1 MSDMLNEKFEEF
13 VTESHKE
20 LAETLGQEPM
30 GSIAATIIPGGD
42 SYHANSQTKGAV
54 NGAAGAP
61 EGRTGHAADLST
73 NVATGGQSITDNG
86 GPVPDGNE
94 EGEDNPGAKA
104 SAPISAVSGD
114 PQQRAN
120 GSGKDEPAGSEPKF
134 NHSITHGTTTGP
146 DVAYPIKPSFE
157 EVDMSSDVDAL
168 TEGTELTEE
177 FKEKAKTIFEAAV
190 KSKLNEEWTKLEE
203 QFKTQL
209 EAKTVEIRS
218 ELAEE
223 VNGTCKYAVQN
234 WLEENQI
241 AIDRGIRNEITE
253 DFISGLKNLFNE
265 HYINIPDDKIEVVEG
280 LTEDLRKME
289 ERLNEQIERNVEI
302 NKRLTESARTV
313 VLKSISEGLADTQ
326 ADKLAKLAEAIEFDT
341 KEKFSEK
348 LKTLRESY
356 FPASPKA
363 PVAEASDEAP
373 VDETLAPAM
382 AAYMTAIERWQQ
394 T

>member
-1 MSDMLNEKFEEF
+1 MLNEKFEEF

-30 GSIAATIIPGGD
+30 PSVAAAVIPGGD
-42 SYHANSQTKGAV
+42 SYHATGQTKGAV

-86 GPVPDGNE
+86 GPVPTGNE

-104 SAPISAVSGD
+104 SAPLNAVSGD
-114 PQQRAN
+114 PQQR
-120 GSGKDEPAGSEPKF
+120 GTGKDEPAGSTPKF

-168 TEGTELTEE
+168 TEGAELSEE
-177 FKEKAKTIFEAAV
+177 FKAKAKTIFEAAV
-190 KSKLNEEWTKLEE
+190 KSKLSEEWTKLEE

-209 EAKTVEIRS
+209 EAKTEEIKK

-223 VNGTCKYAVQN
+223 VNGTCKYAVTN

-265 HYINIPDDKIEVVEG
+265 HYITIPEGKEDVVEG
-280 LTEDLRKME
+280 LTEELRKME
-289 ERLNEQIERNVEI
+289 EQLNQQIKSNVEI
-302 NKRLTESARTV
+302 NNRLNESARTV
-313 VLKSISEGLADTQ
+313 VLKNVSEGLADTQ
-326 ADKLAKLAEAIEFDT
+326 ADKLASLAEAVEFESE
-341 KEKFSEK
+341 EKFADK

-373 VDETLAPAM
+373 VDETVAPAM
-382 AAYMTAIERWQQ
+382 AAYMSAIERWQK
-394 T
+394 

>member
-30 GSIAATIIPGGD
+30 PSIAATVIPGSD
-42 SYHANSQTKGAV
+42 SYHATSQTKGAV

-73 NVATGGQSITDNG
+73 DVATGGQSITDNG
-86 GPVPDGNE
+86 GPVPTGNE

-104 SAPISAVSGD
+104 SAPLNAVSGD
-114 PQQRAN
+114 PQQR
-120 GSGKDEPAGSEPKF
+120 GTGKDEPAGSTPKF

-168 TEGTELTEE
+168 TEGAELSDE
-177 FKEKAKTIFEAAV
+177 FKAKAKTIFEAAV
-190 KSKLNEEWTKLEE
+190 KSKLSEEWTKLEE

-209 EAKTVEIRS
+209 EAKTEEIKK

-223 VNGTCKYAVQN
+223 VNGTCKYAVTN

-265 HYINIPDDKIEVVEG
+265 HYITIPEGKEDVVEG

-289 ERLNEQIERNVEI
+289 ERLNEQIKSNVEI
-302 NKRLTESARTV
+302 NNRLNESARTV
-313 VLKSISEGLADTQ
+313 VLKTVSEGLADTQ
-326 ADKLAKLAEAIEFDT
+326 ADKLASLAEAVEFESE
-341 KEKFSEK
+341 EKFAEK

-373 VDETLAPAM
+373 VDETVAPAM
-382 AAYMTAIERWQQ
+382 AAYMSAIERWQK
-394 T
+394 

>member
-1 MSDMLNEKFEEF
+1 MLNEKFEEF

>member
-30 GSIAATIIPGGD
+30 PSIASTVIPGGD
-42 SYHANSQTKGAV
+42 SYHATGQTKGAV

-86 GPVPDGNE
+86 GPVPTGNE

-104 SAPISAVSGD
+104 SAPLNAVSGD
-114 PQQRAN
+114 PQQR
-120 GSGKDEPAGSEPKF
+120 GTGKDEPAGSTPKF

-168 TEGTELTEE
+168 TEGAELSEE
-177 FKEKAKTIFEAAV
+177 FKAKAKTIFEAAV
-190 KSKLNEEWTKLEE
+190 KSKLSEEWTKLEE

-209 EAKTVEIRS
+209 EAKTEEIKK

-223 VNGTCKYAVQN
+223 VNGTCKYAVTN

-265 HYINIPDDKIEVVEG
+265 HYITIPEGKEDVVEG

-289 ERLNEQIERNVEI
+289 EQLNQQIKSNVEI
-302 NKRLTESARTV
+302 NNRLNESARTV
-313 VLKSISEGLADTQ
+313 VLKTVSEGLADTQ
-326 ADKLAKLAEAIEFDT
+326 ADKLASLAEAVEFESE
-341 KEKFSEK
+341 EKFAEK

-373 VDETLAPAM
+373 VDETVAPAM
-382 AAYMTAIERWQQ
+382 AAYMSAIERWQK
-394 T
+394 

>member
-20 LAETLGQEPM
+20 LAETIGQEPM
-30 GSIAATIIPGGD
+30 PSIAANVIPGGD
-42 SYHANSQTKGAV
+42 SYHATGQTKGAV

-61 EGRTGHAADLST
+61 EGRTGHPADLST
-73 NVATGGQSITDNG
+73 DVATGGQSITDNG
-86 GPVPDGNE
+86 GPVPTGNE

-104 SAPISAVSGD
+104 SAPLNAVSGD
-114 PQQRAN
+114 PQQR
-120 GSGKDEPAGSEPKF
+120 GTGKDEPAGSTPKF

-157 EVDMSSDVDAL
+157 EVDMSSDIDAL
-168 TEGTELTEE
+168 TEGAELSDE
-177 FKEKAKTIFEAAV
+177 FKAKAKTIFEAAV
-190 KSKLNEEWTKLEE
+190 KSKLSEEWTKLEE

-209 EAKTVEIRS
+209 EAKTEEIRT

-223 VNGTCKYAVQN
+223 VNGTCKYAVTN

-265 HYINIPDDKIEVVEG
+265 HYITIPEDKEDVVEG

-289 ERLNEQIERNVEI
+289 ERLNEQIKSNVEL
-302 NKRLTESARTV
+302 NKSLDETARIV
-313 VLKSISEGLADTQ
+313 VLKTVSEGLADTQ
-326 ADKLAKLAEAIEFDT
+326 ADKLASLAEAVEFESE
-341 KEKFSEK
+341 EKFAEK

-363 PVAEASDEAP
+363 PVAEASDESP
-373 VDETLAPAM
+373 VDETVAPAM
-382 AAYMTAIERWQQ
+382 SAYMSAIEKWQ
-394 T
+394 

>member
-1 MSDMLNEKFEEF
+1 
-13 VTESHKE
+13 
-20 LAETLGQEPM
+20 
-30 GSIAATIIPGGD
+30 
-42 SYHANSQTKGAV
+42 V

-73 NVATGGQSITDNG
+73 DVATGGQSITDNG
-86 GPVPDGNE
+86 GPVPTGNE

-104 SAPISAVSGD
+104 SAPLNAVSGD
-114 PQQRAN
+114 PQQR
-120 GSGKDEPAGSEPKF
+120 GTGKDEPAGSTPKF

-168 TEGTELTEE
+168 TEGTELSDE
-177 FKEKAKTIFEAAV
+177 FKAKAKTIFEAAV
-190 KSKLNEEWTKLEE
+190 KSKLSEEWTKLEE

-209 EAKTVEIRS
+209 EAKTEEIKK

-223 VNGTCKYAVQN
+223 VNGTCKYAVTN

-265 HYINIPDDKIEVVEG
+265 HYITIPEGKEDVVEG

-289 ERLNEQIERNVEI
+289 EQLNQQIKSNVEI
-302 NKRLTESARTV
+302 NNRLNESARTV
-313 VLKSISEGLADTQ
+313 VLKTVSEGLADTQ
-326 ADKLAKLAEAIEFDT
+326 ADKLASLAEAVEFESE
-341 KEKFSEK
+341 EKFAEK

-363 PVAEASDEAP
+363 PIAEASDEAP
-373 VDETLAPAM
+373 VDETVAPAM
-382 AAYMTAIERWQQ
+382 AAYMSAIERWQK
-394 T
+394 

>member
-30 GSIAATIIPGGD
+30 PSIAATVIPGSD
-42 SYHANSQTKGAV
+42 SYHATSQTKGAV

-73 NVATGGQSITDNG
+73 DVAQAGQSITDNG
-86 GPVPDGNE
+86 GPRPDGNE

-104 SAPISAVSGD
+104 SAPLNAVSGD
-114 PQQRAN
+114 PQQR
-120 GSGKDEPAGSEPKF
+120 GTGKDEPAGSEPKF

-168 TEGTELTEE
+168 TEGAELSDE
-177 FKEKAKTIFEAAV
+177 FKAKAKTIFEAAV
-190 KSKLNEEWTKLEE
+190 KSKLSEEWTKLEE

-209 EAKTVEIRS
+209 EAKTEEIKK

-223 VNGTCKYAVQN
+223 VNGTCKYAVTN

-265 HYINIPDDKIEVVEG
+265 HYITIPEGKEDVVEG

-289 ERLNEQIERNVEI
+289 ERLNEQIKSNVEI
-302 NKRLTESARTV
+302 NKRLNESARTV
-313 VLKSISEGLADTQ
+313 VLKTVSEGLADTQ
-326 ADKLAKLAEAIEFDT
+326 ADKLASLAEAVEFESE
-341 KEKFSEK
+341 EKFAEK

-373 VDETLAPAM
+373 VDETVAPAM
-382 AAYMTAIERWQQ
+382 AAYMSAIERWQK
-394 T
+394 

>member
-1 MSDMLNEKFEEF
+1 MLNEKFEEF

-30 GSIAATIIPGGD
+30 PSIAATVIPGSD
-42 SYHANSQTKGAV
+42 SYHATSQTKGAV

-73 NVATGGQSITDNG
+73 DVATGGQSITDNG
-86 GPVPDGNE
+86 GPVPTGNE

-104 SAPISAVSGD
+104 SAPLNAVSGD
-114 PQQRAN
+114 PQQR
-120 GSGKDEPAGSEPKF
+120 GTGKDEPAGSEPKF

-168 TEGTELTEE
+168 TEGAELSDE
-177 FKEKAKTIFEAAV
+177 FKAKAKTIFEAAV
-190 KSKLNEEWTKLEE
+190 KSKLSEEWTKLEE

-209 EAKTVEIRS
+209 EAKTEEIKK

-223 VNGTCKYAVQN
+223 VNGTCKYAVTN

-265 HYINIPDDKIEVVEG
+265 HYITIPEGKEDVVEG

-289 ERLNEQIERNVEI
+289 EQLNQQIKSNVEI
-302 NKRLTESARTV
+302 NNRLNESARTV
-313 VLKSISEGLADTQ
+313 VLKTVSEGLADTQ
-326 ADKLAKLAEAIEFDT
+326 ADKLASLAEAVEFESE
-341 KEKFSEK
+341 EKFAEK

-373 VDETLAPAM
+373 VDETVAPAM
-382 AAYMTAIERWQQ
+382 AAYMSAIERWQK
-394 T
+394 

>member
-1 MSDMLNEKFEEF
+1 MLNEKFEEF

-30 GSIAATIIPGGD
+30 PSIAATVIPGSD
-42 SYHANSQTKGAV
+42 SYHATSQTKGAV

-73 NVATGGQSITDNG
+73 DVATGGQSITDNG
-86 GPVPDGNE
+86 GPVPTGNE

-104 SAPISAVSGD
+104 SAPLNAVSGD
-114 PQQRAN
+114 PQQR
-120 GSGKDEPAGSEPKF
+120 GTGKDEPAGTTPKF

-168 TEGTELTEE
+168 TEGAELSDE
-177 FKEKAKTIFEAAV
+177 FKAKAKTIFEAAV
-190 KSKLNEEWTKLEE
+190 KSKLSEEWTKLEE

-209 EAKTVEIRS
+209 EAKTEEIKK

-223 VNGTCKYAVQN
+223 VNGTCKYAVTN

-265 HYINIPDDKIEVVEG
+265 HYITIPEGKEDVVEG

-289 ERLNEQIERNVEI
+289 ERLNEQIKSNVEI
-302 NKRLTESARTV
+302 NKRLNESARTV
-313 VLKSISEGLADTQ
+313 VLKTVSEGLADTQ
-326 ADKLAKLAEAIEFDT
+326 ADKLASLAEAVEFESE
-341 KEKFSEK
+341 EKFAEK

-373 VDETLAPAM
+373 VDETVAPAM
-382 AAYMTAIERWQQ
+382 AAYMSAIERWQK
-394 T
+394 

>member
-30 GSIAATIIPGGD
+30 PSIAATVIPGGD
-42 SYHANSQTKGAV
+42 SYHATSQTKGAV

-86 GPVPDGNE
+86 GPVPTGNE

-104 SAPISAVSGD
+104 SAPLNAVSGD
-114 PQQRAN
+114 PQQR
-120 GSGKDEPAGSEPKF
+120 GTGKDEPAGSTPKF

-168 TEGTELTEE
+168 TEGAELSEE
-177 FKEKAKTIFEAAV
+177 FKAKAKTIFEAAV
-190 KSKLNEEWTKLEE
+190 KSKLSEEWTKLEE

-209 EAKTVEIRS
+209 EAKTEEIRK

-223 VNGTCKYAVQN
+223 VNGTCKYAVTN

-265 HYINIPDDKIEVVEG
+265 HYITIPEDKEDVVEG

-289 ERLNEQIERNVEI
+289 ERLNEQIKSNVEL
-302 NKRLTESARTV
+302 NKSLDETARIV
-313 VLKSISEGLADTQ
+313 VLKTVSEGLADTQ
-326 ADKLAKLAEAIEFDT
+326 ADKLASLAEAVEFESE
-341 KEKFSEK
+341 EKFADK

-363 PVAEASDEAP
+363 PVAEASDESP
-373 VDETLAPAM
+373 VDETVAPAM
-382 AAYMTAIERWQQ
+382 SAYMSAIEKWQ
-394 T
+394 

>member
-30 GSIAATIIPGGD
+30 PSVAAAVIPGGD
-42 SYHANSQTKGAV
+42 SYHATGQTKGAV

-86 GPVPDGNE
+86 GPVPTGNE

-104 SAPISAVSGD
+104 SAPLNAVSGD
-114 PQQRAN
+114 PQQR
-120 GSGKDEPAGSEPKF
+120 GTGKDEPAGSTPKF

-168 TEGTELTEE
+168 TEGAELSEE
-177 FKEKAKTIFEAAV
+177 FKAKAKTIFEAAV
-190 KSKLNEEWTKLEE
+190 KSKLSEEWTKLEE

-209 EAKTVEIRS
+209 EAKTEEIKK

-223 VNGTCKYAVQN
+223 VNGTCKYAVTN

-265 HYINIPDDKIEVVEG
+265 HYITIPEGKEDVVEG

-289 ERLNEQIERNVEI
+289 EQLNQQIKSNVEI
-302 NKRLTESARTV
+302 NNRLNESARTV
-313 VLKSISEGLADTQ
+313 VLKTVSEGLADTQ
-326 ADKLAKLAEAIEFDT
+326 ADKLASLAEAVEFESE
-341 KEKFSEK
+341 EKFAEK

-373 VDETLAPAM
+373 VDETVAPAM
-382 AAYMTAIERWQQ
+382 AAYMSAIERWQK
-394 T
+394 

>member
-1 MSDMLNEKFEEF
+1 MLNEKFEEF

-73 NVATGGQSITDNG
+73 NVAQAGQSITDNG

-146 DVAYPIKPSFE
+146 DVQYPIKPSFE

-190 KSKLNEEWTKLEE
+190 KSKLNEEWAKLEE

-209 EAKTVEIRS
+209 EAKSVEIKK

-265 HYINIPDDKIEVVEG
+265 HYINIPDDKVEVVEG

-302 NKRLTESARTV
+302 NKRLNESARTV
-313 VLKSISEGLADTQ
+313 VLKNISEGLADTQ
-326 ADKLAKLAEAIEFDT
+326 ADKLAKLAEAVEFDT
-341 KEKFSEK
+341 EEKFAEK

-363 PVAEASDEAP
+363 PAAEASDEAP

>member
-1 MSDMLNEKFEEF
+1 MLNEKFEEF

-20 LAETLGQEPM
+20 LSETLGQEPM
-30 GSIAATIIPGGD
+30 PSIAATVIPGSD
-42 SYHANSQTKGAV
+42 SYHATGQTKGAV

-73 NVATGGQSITDNG
+73 DVATGGQSITDNG
-86 GPVPDGNE
+86 GPVPTGNE

-104 SAPISAVSGD
+104 SAPISAVTND
-114 PQQRAN
+114 PQQRPN

-146 DVAYPIKPSFE
+146 DVQYPIKPSFE

-190 KSKLNEEWTKLEE
+190 KSKLNEEWAKLEE

-209 EAKTVEIRS
+209 EAKSVEIKK

-265 HYINIPDDKIEVVEG
+265 HYINIPDDKVEVVEG

-302 NKRLTESARTV
+302 NKRLNESARTV
-313 VLKSISEGLADTQ
+313 VLKNISEGLADTQ
-326 ADKLAKLAEAIEFDT
+326 ADKLAKLAEAVEFDT
-341 KEKFSEK
+341 EEKFAEK

-363 PVAEASDEAP
+363 PAAEASDEAP

>member
-1 MSDMLNEKFEEF
+1 MLNEKFEEF

-30 GSIAATIIPGGD
+30 PSIAATVIPGSD
-42 SYHANSQTKGAV
+42 SYHATSQTKGAV

-73 NVATGGQSITDNG
+73 DVATGGQSITDNG
-86 GPVPDGNE
+86 GPVPTGNE

-104 SAPISAVSGD
+104 SAPLNAVSGD
-114 PQQRAN
+114 PQQR
-120 GSGKDEPAGSEPKF
+120 GTGKDEPAGSTPKF

-168 TEGTELTEE
+168 TEGAELSDE
-177 FKEKAKTIFEAAV
+177 FKAKAKTIFEAAV
-190 KSKLNEEWTKLEE
+190 KSKLSEEWTKLEE

-209 EAKTVEIRS
+209 EAKTEEIRK

-223 VNGTCKYAVQN
+223 VNGTCKYAVTN

-265 HYINIPDDKIEVVEG
+265 HYITIPEGKEDVVEG

-289 ERLNEQIERNVEI
+289 EQLNQQIKSNVEI
-302 NKRLTESARTV
+302 NNRLNESARTV
-313 VLKSISEGLADTQ
+313 VLKTVSEGLADTQ
-326 ADKLAKLAEAIEFDT
+326 ADKLASLAEAVEFESE
-341 KEKFSEK
+341 EKFAEK

-373 VDETLAPAM
+373 VDETVAPAM
-382 AAYMTAIERWQQ
+382 AAYMSAIERWQK
-394 T
+394 

>member
-30 GSIAATIIPGGD
+30 PSIAATVIPGGD
-42 SYHANSQTKGAV
+42 SYHATSQTKGAV
-54 NGAAGAP
+54 NGAAGSP

-73 NVATGGQSITDNG
+73 DVATGGQSITDNG
-86 GPVPDGNE
+86 GPVPTGNE

-104 SAPISAVSGD
+104 SAPLNAVSGD
-114 PQQRAN
+114 PQQR
-120 GSGKDEPAGSEPKF
+120 GTGKDEPAGSEPKF

-168 TEGTELTEE
+168 TEGAELSDE
-177 FKEKAKTIFEAAV
+177 FKAKAKTIFEAAV
-190 KSKLNEEWTKLEE
+190 KSKLSEEWTKLEE

-209 EAKTVEIRS
+209 EAKTEEIKK

-223 VNGTCKYAVQN
+223 VNGTCKYAVTN

-265 HYINIPDDKIEVVEG
+265 HYITIPEGKEDVVEG

-289 ERLNEQIERNVEI
+289 ERLNEQIKSNVEI
-302 NKRLTESARTV
+302 NKRLNESARTV
-313 VLKSISEGLADTQ
+313 VLKTVSEGLADTQ
-326 ADKLAKLAEAIEFDT
+326 ADKLASLAEAVEFESE
-341 KEKFSEK
+341 EKFAEK

-373 VDETLAPAM
+373 VDETVAPAM
-382 AAYMTAIERWQQ
+382 AAYMSAIERWQK
-394 T
+394 

>member
-30 GSIAATIIPGGD
+30 PSIAATVIPGSD
-42 SYHANSQTKGAV
+42 SYHATSQTKGAV

-73 NVATGGQSITDNG
+73 DVAQAGQSITDNG
-86 GPVPDGNE
+86 GPRPDGNE

-104 SAPISAVSGD
+104 SAPLNAVSGD
-114 PQQRAN
+114 PQQR
-120 GSGKDEPAGSEPKF
+120 GTGKDEPAGSEPKF

-168 TEGTELTEE
+168 TEGAELSEE
-177 FKEKAKTIFEAAV
+177 FKAKAKTIFEAAV
-190 KSKLNEEWTKLEE
+190 KSKLSEEWTKLEE

-209 EAKTVEIRS
+209 EAKTEEIKK

-223 VNGTCKYAVQN
+223 VNGTCKYAVTN

-265 HYINIPDDKIEVVEG
+265 HYITIPEGKEDVVEG

-289 ERLNEQIERNVEI
+289 ERLNEQIKSNVEI
-302 NKRLTESARTV
+302 NKRLNESARTV
-313 VLKSISEGLADTQ
+313 VLKTVSEGLADTQ
-326 ADKLAKLAEAIEFDT
+326 ADKLASLAEAVEFESE
-341 KEKFSEK
+341 EKFAEK

-373 VDETLAPAM
+373 VDETVAPAM
-382 AAYMTAIERWQQ
+382 AAYMSAIERWQK
-394 T
+394 

>member
-1 MSDMLNEKFEEF
+1 MLNEKFEEF

-30 GSIAATIIPGGD
+30 PSIAATVIPGSD
-42 SYHANSQTKGAV
+42 SYHATSQTKGAV

-86 GPVPDGNE
+86 GPVPTGNE

-104 SAPISAVSGD
+104 SAPLNAVSGD
-114 PQQRAN
+114 PQQR
-120 GSGKDEPAGSEPKF
+120 GTGKDEPAGSTPKF

-168 TEGTELTEE
+168 TEGAELSDE
-177 FKEKAKTIFEAAV
+177 FKAKAKTIFEAAV

-209 EAKTVEIRS
+209 EAKTEEIKK

-223 VNGTCKYAVQN
+223 VNGTCKYAVTN

-265 HYINIPDDKIEVVEG
+265 HYITIPEGKEDVVEG

-289 ERLNEQIERNVEI
+289 EQLNQQIKSNVEI
-302 NKRLTESARTV
+302 NNRLNESARTV
-313 VLKSISEGLADTQ
+313 VLKTVSEGLADTQ
-326 ADKLAKLAEAIEFDT
+326 ADKLASLAEAVEFESE
-341 KEKFSEK
+341 EKFAEK

-373 VDETLAPAM
+373 VDETVAPAM
-382 AAYMTAIERWQQ
+382 AAYMSAIERWQK
-394 T
+394 

>member
-30 GSIAATIIPGGD
+30 PSIAANVIPGGD
-42 SYHANSQTKGAV
+42 SYHATSQTKGAV

-73 NVATGGQSITDNG
+73 DVATGGQSITDNG
-86 GPVPDGNE
+86 GPVPTGNE

-104 SAPISAVSGD
+104 SAPLNAVSGD
-114 PQQRAN
+114 PQQR
-120 GSGKDEPAGSEPKF
+120 GTGKDEPAGSTPKF

-168 TEGTELTEE
+168 TEGTELSDE
-177 FKEKAKTIFEAAV
+177 FKAKAKTIFEAAV
-190 KSKLNEEWTKLEE
+190 KSKLSEEWTKLEE

-209 EAKTVEIRS
+209 EAKTEEIRT

-223 VNGTCKYAVQN
+223 VNGTCKYAVTN

-265 HYINIPDDKIEVVEG
+265 HYITIPEGKEDVVEG

-289 ERLNEQIERNVEI
+289 EQLNQQIKSNVEI
-302 NKRLTESARTV
+302 NNRLNESARTV
-313 VLKSISEGLADTQ
+313 VLKTVSEGLADTQ
-326 ADKLAKLAEAIEFDT
+326 ADKLASLAEAVEFESE
-341 KEKFSEK
+341 EKFAEK

-373 VDETLAPAM
+373 VDETVAPAM
-382 AAYMTAIERWQQ
+382 AAYMSAIERWQK
-394 T
+394 

>member
-42 SYHANSQTKGAV
+42 SYHATGQTKGAV
-54 NGAAGAP
+54 NAVGGTP

-73 NVATGGQSITDNG
+73 DVATGGQSITDNG
-86 GPVPDGNE
+86 GPVPTGNE

-104 SAPISAVSGD
+104 SAPIGAVSGD
-114 PQQRAN
+114 PQQR
-120 GSGKDEPAGSEPKF
+120 GTGKDEPAGSEPKF

-177 FKEKAKTIFEAAV
+177 FKNKAKTIFEAAV

-253 DFISGLKNLFNE
+253 DFIAGLKNLFNE
-265 HYINIPDDKIEVVEG
+265 HYINIPDEKIEVVEG

-289 ERLNEQIERNVEI
+289 ERLNEQIERNVGL
-302 NKRLTESARTV
+302 NNRLDESARTV
-313 VLKSISEGLADTQ
+313 VLNTISEGLADTQ
-326 ADKLAKLAEAIEFDT
+326 KDKLAKLAEGVGFESE
-341 KEKFSEK
+341 EKFAEAV
-348 LKTLRESY
+348 KTLRESY
-356 FPASPKA
+356 FPDAPAVKA
-363 PVAEASDEAP
+363 VEAT
-373 VDETLAPAM
+373 DETPVEGQGDVGPAM
-382 AAYMTAIERWQQ
+382 ASYMQAIERWQ
-394 T
+394 

>member
-30 GSIAATIIPGGD
+30 PSIAATVIPGSD
-42 SYHANSQTKGAV
+42 SYHATSQTKGAV

-86 GPVPDGNE
+86 GPVPTGNE

-104 SAPISAVSGD
+104 SAPLNAVSGD
-114 PQQRAN
+114 PQQR
-120 GSGKDEPAGSEPKF
+120 GTGKDEPAGSEPKF

-168 TEGTELTEE
+168 TEGAELSEE
-177 FKEKAKTIFEAAV
+177 FKAKAKTIFEAAV
-190 KSKLNEEWTKLEE
+190 KSKLSEEWTKLEE

-209 EAKTVEIRS
+209 EAKTEEIKK

-223 VNGTCKYAVQN
+223 VNGTCKYAVTN

-265 HYINIPDDKIEVVEG
+265 HYITIPEGKEDVVEG

-289 ERLNEQIERNVEI
+289 EQLNQQIKSNVEI
-302 NKRLTESARTV
+302 NNRLNESARTV
-313 VLKSISEGLADTQ
+313 VLKTVSEGLADTQ
-326 ADKLAKLAEAIEFDT
+326 ADKLASLAEAVEFESE
-341 KEKFSEK
+341 EKFAEK

-373 VDETLAPAM
+373 VDETVAPAM
-382 AAYMTAIERWQQ
+382 AAYMSAIERWQK
-394 T
+394 

>member
-42 SYHANSQTKGAV
+42 SYHANGQTQGAV
-54 NGAAGAP
+54 NGAAGSP

-73 NVATGGQSITDNG
+73 NVAQAGQSITDNG
-86 GPVPDGNE
+86 GPVPTGNE

-134 NHSITHGTTTGP
+134 NHSITHGTTVGA

-177 FKEKAKTIFEAAV
+177 FKDKAKTIFEAAV

-209 EAKTVEIRS
+209 EAKTADIKS

-223 VNGTCKYAVQN
+223 VNGTVKYAVQN

-253 DFISGLKNLFNE
+253 DFIAGLKNLFNE
-265 HYINIPDDKIEVVEG
+265 HYINIPDEKVDVVEG

-313 VLKSISEGLADTQ
+313 VLKNISEGLADTQ
-326 ADKLAKLAEAIEFDT
+326 ADKLASLAEAVEFESE
-341 KEKFSEK
+341 EKFAEK

-356 FPASPKA
+356 FPENKTA
-363 PVAEASDEAP
+363 PAVEASDETP
-373 VDETLAPAM
+373 VEGEDVGPAM
-382 AAYMTAIERWQQ
+382 QSYLQAIERWKQ
-394 T
+394 

>member
-1 MSDMLNEKFEEF
+1 MLNEKFEEF

-30 GSIAATIIPGGD
+30 PSIAATVIPGSD
-42 SYHANSQTKGAV
+42 SYHATSQTKGAV

-73 NVATGGQSITDNG
+73 DVAQAGQSITDNG
-86 GPVPDGNE
+86 GPRPDGNE

-104 SAPISAVSGD
+104 SAPLNAVSGD
-114 PQQRAN
+114 PQQR
-120 GSGKDEPAGSEPKF
+120 GTGKDEPAGSEPKF

-168 TEGTELTEE
+168 TEGAELSDE
-177 FKEKAKTIFEAAV
+177 FKAKAKTIFEAAV
-190 KSKLNEEWTKLEE
+190 KSKLSEEWTKLEE

-209 EAKTVEIRS
+209 EAKTEEIKK

-223 VNGTCKYAVQN
+223 VNGTCKYAVTN

-265 HYINIPDDKIEVVEG
+265 HYITIPEGKEDVVEG

-289 ERLNEQIERNVEI
+289 EQLNQQIKSNVEI
-302 NKRLTESARTV
+302 NNRLNESARTV
-313 VLKSISEGLADTQ
+313 VLKTVSEGLADTQ
-326 ADKLAKLAEAIEFDT
+326 ADKLASLAEAVEFESE
-341 KEKFSEK
+341 EKFAEK

-373 VDETLAPAM
+373 VDETVAPAM
-382 AAYMTAIERWQQ
+382 AAYMSAIERWQK
-394 T
+394 

>member
-1 MSDMLNEKFEEF
+1 MLNEKFEEF
-13 VTESHKE
+13 VTESHKD
-20 LAETLGQEPM
+20 LSETLGQEPM
-30 GSIAATIIPGGD
+30 PSIAATVIPGSD
-42 SYHANSQTKGAV
+42 SYHATSQTKGAV

-73 NVATGGQSITDNG
+73 DVATGGQSITDNG
-86 GPVPDGNE
+86 GPVPTGNE

-104 SAPISAVSGD
+104 SAPLNAVSGD
-114 PQQRAN
+114 PQQR
-120 GSGKDEPAGSEPKF
+120 GTGKDEPAGSTPKF

-168 TEGTELTEE
+168 TEGAELSDE
-177 FKEKAKTIFEAAV
+177 FKAKAKTIFEAAV
-190 KSKLNEEWTKLEE
+190 KSKLSEEWTKLEE

-209 EAKTVEIRS
+209 EAKTEEIKK

-223 VNGTCKYAVQN
+223 VNGTCKYAVTN

-265 HYINIPDDKIEVVEG
+265 HYITIPEGKEDVVEG

-289 ERLNEQIERNVEI
+289 ERLNEQIKSNVEI
-302 NKRLTESARTV
+302 NNRLNESARTV
-313 VLKSISEGLADTQ
+313 VLKTVSEGLADTQ
-326 ADKLAKLAEAIEFDT
+326 ADKLASLAEAVEFESE
-341 KEKFSEK
+341 EKFAEK

-373 VDETLAPAM
+373 VDETVAPAM
-382 AAYMTAIERWQQ
+382 AAYMSAIERWQK
-394 T
+394 

>member
-1 MSDMLNEKFEEF
+1 MLNEKFEEF

-30 GSIAATIIPGGD
+30 PSIAATVIPGSD
-42 SYHANSQTKGAV
+42 SYHATSQTKGAV

-73 NVATGGQSITDNG
+73 DVAQAGQSITDNG
-86 GPVPDGNE
+86 GPRPDGNE

-104 SAPISAVSGD
+104 SAPLNAVSGD
-114 PQQRAN
+114 PQQR
-120 GSGKDEPAGSEPKF
+120 GTGKDEPAGSEPKF

-168 TEGTELTEE
+168 TEGAELSEE
-177 FKEKAKTIFEAAV
+177 FKAKAKTIFEAAV
-190 KSKLNEEWTKLEE
+190 KSKLSEEWTKLEE

-209 EAKTVEIRS
+209 EAKTEEIKK

-223 VNGTCKYAVQN
+223 VNGTCKYAVTN

-265 HYINIPDDKIEVVEG
+265 HYITIPEGKEDVVEG

-289 ERLNEQIERNVEI
+289 EQLNQQIKSNVEI
-302 NKRLTESARTV
+302 NNRLNESARTV
-313 VLKSISEGLADTQ
+313 VLKTVSEGLADTQ
-326 ADKLAKLAEAIEFDT
+326 ADKLASLAEAVEFESE
-341 KEKFSEK
+341 EKFAEK

-373 VDETLAPAM
+373 VDETVAPAM
-382 AAYMTAIERWQQ
+382 AAYMSAIERWQK
-394 T
+394 

>member
-13 VTESHKE
+13 VTESHKD
-20 LAETLGQEPM
+20 LSETLGQEPM
-30 GSIAATIIPGGD
+30 PSIAATVIPGSD

-54 NGAAGAP
+54 NGAAGSP

-73 NVATGGQSITDNG
+73 DVATGGQSITDNG
-86 GPVPDGNE
+86 GPVPTGNE

-104 SAPISAVSGD
+104 SAPLNAVSGD

-168 TEGTELTEE
+168 TEGAELSDE
-177 FKEKAKTIFEAAV
+177 FKAKAKTIFEAAV

-209 EAKTVEIRS
+209 EAKTEEIRK

-223 VNGTCKYAVQN
+223 VNGTCKYAVTN

-265 HYINIPDDKIEVVEG
+265 HYINIPEGKEDVVEG

-302 NKRLTESARTV
+302 NKRLDESARTV
-313 VLKSISEGLADTQ
+313 VLKNISEGLADTQ
-326 ADKLAKLAEAIEFDT
+326 KDKLASLAEAVEFESE
-341 KEKFSEK
+341 EKFAEK

-363 PVAEASDEAP
+363 PVAEASDDAP
-373 VDETLAPAM
+373 VDETVAPAM
-382 AAYMTAIERWQQ
+382 AAYMSAIERWQ
-394 T
+394 